1 MSTSL
6 DNLVNWEWHM
16 LLQNNMTDFTPEMMK
31 KITLTYQY
39 INYASEHPL
48 WLNMRI
54 KTRALEKV
62 CFSLISRLQTS
73 MEPEHLFAIFR
84 QELFKY
90 LPISS
95 LTLSYKNSCCHKS
108 GLEQRGYCISQRLA
122 AEGKGIGH
130 LKCHF
135 EEKPTLAQVTV
146 LKRLTKVF
154 SYPLNNAID
163 YQHIKSMALTDN
175 LTGLAN
181 RNQFE
186 MAFQHHV
193 SRSVKSKS
201 NFSLLILDLD
211 GFKSVN
217 DDFGHQTGD
226 LVLASFANIL
236 LSSCREGDRAFRF
249 GGDEFTILLHDA
261 KEDAVPQIAK
271 RIKQTMSSCQFM
283 TKFGLSCSIGSA
295 LYQKHDGLHQ
305 LFGRADEALL
315 RAKEKGKDCLEMS
328 PCNRLN

>member
-1 MSTSL
+1 
-6 DNLVNWEWHM
+6 M
-16 LLQNNMTDFTPEMMK
+16 LLQNNMTDFTPEIIK
-31 KITLTYQY
+31 KITLTYQD

-48 WLNMRI
+48 WLNAKI
-54 KTRALEKV
+54 KTRALERL

-73 MEPEHLFAIFR
+73 KEPEHLFAIFR
-84 QELFKY
+84 QEVFKY
-90 LPISS
+90 LPISH
-95 LTLSYKNSCCHKS
+95 LTLSYKNSHCHQS
-108 GLEQRGYCISQRLA
+108 VLEPQGYCIRQRLSA
-122 AEGKGIGH
+122 DGKGIGH

-135 EEKPTLAQVTV
+135 EQKPTLAQVTL

-154 SYPLNNAID
+154 SFPLSNAID
-163 YQHIKSMALTDN
+163 YQKIKSMALTDN

-186 MAFQHHV
+186 MAFKHLV
-193 SRSVKSKS
+193 SRSIKNNS

-217 DDFGHQTGD
+217 DEFGHQTGD

-271 RIKQTMSSCQFM
+271 RIKQTMSVCNFM

-295 LYQKHDGLHQ
+295 LYQKDDESTH
-305 LFGRADEALL
+305 LFGRADAALF
-315 RAKEKGKDCLEMS
+315 RAKEKGKNCLEMS
-328 PCNRLN
+328 PCNRLT